1 MIYTVEET
9 HERTDGD
16 WDVIKITR
24 TVRIFGIRV
33 SRVISLH
40 YPGRR

>member
-9 HERTDGD
+9 HERVEGNL
-16 WDVIKITR
+16 WGVIKVTR

-33 SRVISLH
+33 STTSRLQ
-40 YPGRR
+40 YLK

>member
-1 MIYTVEET
+1 MIYTVEES

-33 SRVISLH
+33 SRVIRLH